1 MELERRAFLKN
12 SDNFSKNKAN
22 GYYDR
27 QLGCSLGNI
36 NLSVPRDRLG
46 EFRPFLLPEPYRRT
60 NEDMEDVLINLVLCS
75 YLPNRMKSFLNSI
88 GLPYTKEEIEEIKEE
103 ILN

>member
-1 MELERRAFLKN
+1 MESERKIFLKGSN
-12 SDNFSKNKAN
+12 TSSKNKAN

-27 QLGCSLGNI
+27 HLGCSLGNLR
-36 NLSVPRDRLG
+36 LSVPRGRLG
-46 EFRPFLLPEPYRRT
+46 EFRPFLLLEPYQRT